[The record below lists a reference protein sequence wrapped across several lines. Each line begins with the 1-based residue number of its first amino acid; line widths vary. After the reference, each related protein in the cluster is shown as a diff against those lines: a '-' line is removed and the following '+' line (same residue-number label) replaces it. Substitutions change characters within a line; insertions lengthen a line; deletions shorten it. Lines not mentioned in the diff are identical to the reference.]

1 MNRGADTLLKI
12 MKTAIEACHPAR
24 CLPAFLPKLPAKGR
38 FIILGA
44 GKAAAAMAATLE
56 QSYLDQGYDPSTK
69 RIFGHVATRH
79 GYSCPTKFIKVTE
92 AGHPIPDQAS
102 IDAAQSALRMAAS
115 AAPDDKIITLL
126 SGGASAIWC
135 APVTGISLS
144 QQQTLTTKLLH
155 SGMPIIELNAI
166 RKHLSKI
173 KGGRLA
179 KASNAAKM
187 LTLAISDVPN
197 DIPSAIGSGPT
208 LGDPT
213 SLEDARNCI
222 KKYQVPVDENITA
235 ALSDPENET
244 PKPADALFANNHFAI
259 IATAKDAVSQAAR
272 TAARLGYQPW
282 VIGDALQGEA
292 RDIARQHAILALQ
305 KQSDGGRAALISGG
319 ELTVT
324 LTGNGTGGPNQ
335 EYLLALLI
343 ALNGASGIS
352 ALAADTDGS
361 DGGKGLENDPAGAF
375 FTPETHKQAI
385 KLNLNPANFLA
396 NNDSSTFFKATDS
409 LIVTGP
415 TQTNVN
421 DIRIILLESK

>member
-1 MNRGADTLLKI
+1 MNRGADILLQI
-12 MKTAIEACHPAR
+12 MKAAIESCHPSR
-24 CLPAFLPKLPAKGR
+24 CLPAFLPELPCKGR
-38 FIILGA
+38 VIILGA

-56 QSYLDQGYDPSTK
+56 QSYLDQGYDPSTR
-69 RIFGHVATRH
+69 RIVGQVATRY
-79 GYSCPTKFIKVTE
+79 GYGCPTKFIKVTE

-102 IDAAQSALRMAAS
+102 IDAAQSALTIAS
-115 AAPDDKIITLL
+115 GATPDDKIITLL

-144 QQQTLTTKLLH
+144 QKQALTGNLLH
-155 SGMPIIELNAI
+155 SGMPITELNTI

-179 KASNAAKM
+179 KASNAEKIT
-187 LTLAISDVPN
+187 TLAISDVPN

-213 SLEDARNCI
+213 SLDEARNNI
-222 KKYQVPVDENITA
+222 EKFQVPIDKNIRA

-244 PKPADALFANNHFAI
+244 PKPGDALFANNHFQI
-259 IATAKDAVSQAAR
+259 IATAKDAVSEAAR

-282 VIGDALQGEA
+282 IIGACLQGEA
-292 RDIARQHAILALQ
+292 REIARQHAILALQ
-305 KQSDGGRAALISGG
+305 KKADGGRAALISGG